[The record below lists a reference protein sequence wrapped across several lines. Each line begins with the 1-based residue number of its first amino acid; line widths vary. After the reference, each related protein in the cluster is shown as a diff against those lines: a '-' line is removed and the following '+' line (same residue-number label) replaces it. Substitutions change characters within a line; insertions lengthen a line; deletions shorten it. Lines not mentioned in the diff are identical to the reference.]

1 MDAAV
6 TPAVADYMSAYML
19 RGQHQGD
26 RAMTRYRHD
35 LNKMIENNEISTGP
49 GRYALGVPNRYG
61 NATFVPNPTVLNQ
74 RWGAAHDMSS
84 TKTDVESDLWNIGR
98 PGTRVACGQYSPV
111 EGAARTLTAM
121 PETDFPHTFER
132 LVDPPCTLRGSG
144 WNRWEWLCQNP
155 QDNVMIPFEHQVTAR
170 RAAKDGVYAGLA
182 HGVSAVRTEP
192 LVCGIQYTD
201 PAVPV
206 ARTQPAGA
214 PQNFN
219 DAVPGAPQ
227 RAAEGHPPPSQ
238 ERARG
243 LIPPAAAA
251 NPLGP
256 PRSPPQAHEGQ
267 ALERQR
273 AEPGVLA
280 APAPFAA
287 YIAEHVLGRR

>member
-1 MDAAV
+1 MESAV

-49 GRYALGVPNRYG
+49 GRYVLGVPNRYG
-61 NATFVPNPTVLNQ
+61 NATFVPTPSVLNQ
-74 RWGAAHDMSS
+74 KWGAAHDMSS
-84 TKTDVESDLWNIGR
+84 TKTDVESDLRNIGR
-98 PGTRVACGQYSPV
+98 PGTRVACGQYTPA
-111 EGAARTLTAM
+111 EGAARRLTAM

-155 QDNVMIPFEHQVTAR
+155 QDNVMIPFEHQITGR
-170 RAAKDGVYAGLA
+170 RAAKDGVYTSLA
-182 HGVSAVRTEP
+182 RGVSAVPTEP

-206 ARTQPAGA
+206 VRTQAAGA

-219 DAVPGAPQ
+219 DAVPGASQ
-227 RAAEGHPPPSQ
+227 RLGHPPPAQ

-243 LIPPAAAA
+243 APPAGVA
-251 NPLGP
+251 NPNGP
-256 PRSPPQAHEGQ
+256 PRSPPQIAEGQ
-267 ALERQR
+267 ALERKR
-273 AEPGVLA
+273 AETGVLA
-280 APAPFAA
+280 APAPFTV
-287 YIAEHVLGRR
+287 YIADHVAGRQ